1 MSYPIKSHF
10 TLPNGVLLFWGGLL
24 SLCILFWLSQLP
36 QPIDSPDLTEL
47 DKLPLAFIPNAGQL
61 DGEAL
66 FEAVGPNGALAFAP
80 TGVQLALP
88 DGALAVAWMG
98 ANGGTATS
106 TALSASVT
114 GTNPL
119 PGKAN
124 LYRGNDPNRWQH
136 GLPTFAAVTYT
147 NLYPGID
154 LVYDGSEGL
163 LKGTYYV
170 APGADPAV
178 IGWRYQGGTAVT
190 LDGTTG
196 DLHITLND
204 QATLVEKAPVAYQV
218 VNGRQQPITAA
229 YRLDGDMIRFELGE
243 YDPQRP
249 LVIDP
254 TLVYSSYFGG
264 SSDDYGRDVA
274 VDGSGNVYLVGNTY
288 SSTLPG
294 GGSGGSGSSDLF
306 VTKVNA
312 AGTAVLFTT
321 IVGGSGGDYAEAV
334 AVNTTGSKIWIA
346 GSTTSNNLPTANAF
360 QTVSGGGGDALV
372 MQFNGS
378 GGLVFSSYY
387 GGYLSDAAADIALD
401 SAGNAHLVGSIWG
414 GFFAKVNGQTYQ
426 NEYERMIGGQEAVGH
441 GIALDSQNNIYITGE
456 IRSATWPTVNPVQE
470 NCGSFDDWTC
480 STDAFVVKL
489 PPAGD
494 DLLFSTYLGGSTAN
508 GGSGTDIGR
517 AIAVDGSGHIAVVGE
532 TFANDFPVA
541 NAAQG
546 QKPGSNTMSAAFVT
560 RLARQGAGYQVAFST
575 YLGGEGTDWA
585 TAVAMNNAG
594 QVFVVGGT
602 GSDTFPVA
610 AAWQPQRGPGV
621 CFSATSRNCYD
632 AFIAQF
638 TATGAMPFST
648 YWGGTDDDVAAGL
661 ALDSG
666 GNLVVGGRTES
677 LAFPVAGG
685 GFQPNRGQGV
695 EAFVVKASIGST
707 PPPPDLPNKVYLPLV
722 VR

>member
-1 MSYPIKSHF
+1 MSIHNKSHLSLSAGASILF
-10 TLPNGVLLFWGGLL
+10 LGLLVLSVLLLL
-24 SLCILFWLSQLP
+24 GQKP
-36 QPIDSPDLTEL
+36 TAVPAPDLANLTG
-47 DKLPLAFIPNAGQL
+47 LPLSFIPNVGQL
-61 DGEAL
+61 DGEAR
-66 FEAVGPNGALAFAP
+66 FEAIGQNGALAFAP
-80 TGVQLALP
+80 DGVQLALP
-88 DGALAVAWMG
+88 DGALTITWLG
-98 ANGGTATS
+98 ANGDTAVS
-106 TALSASVT
+106 GAD
-114 GTNPL
+114 PL
-119 PGKAN
+119 PGTAN

-136 GLPTFAAVTYT
+136 GLPTYAAVTYT
-147 NLYPGID
+147 SLYPGID

-163 LKGTYYV
+163 LKGTYHV
-170 APGADPAV
+170 APGADPSV
-178 IGWRYQGGTAVT
+178 IGWRYVGGTAVT
-190 LDGTTG
+190 LDETTG
-196 DLHITLND
+196 DLHIILND
-204 QATLVEKAPVAYQV
+204 QATLSEKAPVAYQV
-218 VNGRQQPITAA
+218 VNGRQQPIIAA
-229 YRLDGDMIRFELGE
+229 YRLDGDAVRFELGA
-243 YDPQRP
+243 YDPARP

-264 SSDDYGRDVA
+264 GSDDYGRDVA

-306 VTKVNA
+306 VTKINA
-312 AGTAVLFTT
+312 AGTAVMFTT

-334 AVNTTGSKIWIA
+334 AVNTNGSKIWIA

-360 QTVSGGGGDALV
+360 QAVSGGGGDALV
-372 MQFNGS
+372 MQLNGS

-387 GGYLSDAAADIALD
+387 GGYLYDAAADIALD

-426 NEYERMIGGQEAVGH
+426 NEYERMIDGQEAIGYGV
-441 GIALDSQNNIYITGE
+441 ALDSQNNIYITGE
-456 IRSATWPTVNPVQE
+456 IRSADWPTVNPVQE
-470 NCGSFDDWTC
+470 HCGSFDDWTC

-489 PPAGD
+489 TPAGD
-494 DLLFSTYLGGSTAN
+494 DLLFSTYLGGSAAN

-517 AIAVDGSGHIAVVGE
+517 AIAVDANGNIAVVGE
-532 TFANDFPVA
+532 TFAGDFPVA
-541 NAAQG
+541 NAAQA
-546 QKPGSNTMSAAFVT
+546 QKPGSHTMSAAFVT

-575 YLGGEGTDWA
+575 YLGGEGSDWA
-585 TAVAMNNAG
+585 TAVTLDNAG

-621 CFSATSRNCYD
+621 CFSSTSRNCYD
-632 AFIAQF
+632 TFIAQF
-638 TATGAMPFST
+638 TPTGAMPFST

-695 EAFVVKASIGST
+695 EAFVVKASTGPT